1 MSWKEH
7 RSEIWAEVWLESRP
21 FQWGVICI
29 AGACCALR
37 VLQAGNLSALC
48 SFVLDF
54 TLASGL
60 MFCVM
65 QQWMSHKIQ
74 NIAKVSAM
82 EMIGQRSW
90 DEALAGGKEDHREG
104 PQTDKLQEPD
114 QEDEEDEYE
123 DEPQLQAGSPADLIL
138 EVLDLIIAGGMP
150 HSHDLHL
157 LRDSILRGALH
168 KAMYQPLDLGQDL
181 HRLIMEPDVEASLYQ
196 QLLGCT
202 MTPRDAGEPAQECLQ
217 PGIKQGPPSMRTI
230 SGKLTAAS
238 SLEGELEEEPV
249 GSEGFLAKILTSLAS
264 DTGGILKARHLPPG
278 RSKSS
283 TFLSKLMV
291 LQKGRRLSYRDEL
304 KPSKRVSETIM
315 GDPSLM
321 VLEDGP
327 STGRSSPTTGA
338 CLKPAPAS
346 KMLKDPPTSPPQ
358 GTLDLLLSKVRPSG
372 QNCSSSSRRS
382 SWHVMNMN
390 AAELDSSLPYDDTAA
405 EDRRASTASVRSSGG
420 EEKGGVQGSK
430 SKRRWSVGWQ
440 LQEQLQEQQEQPM
453 QQLLHGHDSL
463 AHPLRE
469 EMDHVLGLAYDNFS
483 FDAFKLAAVTQGHPL
498 STLAFYLFH
507 KNNLITGFNLHA
519 VKLARFLRN
528 IEAGYCPKNPYHS
541 AIHAADVLQTLH
553 VVMQQGGI
561 VPQYADRLSLMA
573 ALMAAIMHDYE
584 HMGLTNDFLVNNSSP
599 LAIRYNDRAPL
610 ENHHLAAGFTV
621 LHSRDHNFLDGLPK
635 AEYSRLRKIVIDLV
649 LATDMKQHFALVGQ
663 FNAVVRRVM
672 PRAKPQDP
680 GPSPNSPR
688 ARTSAFGHSRDK
700 PMGRALS
707 TNLSVLLDSQN
718 LSVRRHPAA
727 STPVSGEMFPSIPH
741 RNSMDVTESALS
753 QLKAATQDASARIEL
768 LTPRSTGRSIAASLP
783 SFRDRSTGGEITSAD
798 RMTMGDRSTHGE
810 CTPSGDHTTSGENSI
825 QGRDRHTGGS
835 EGPVRGSST
844 SGNRESPSSLD
855 ESQKLLLLQIALKCA
870 DLGHVAEDHDV
881 HIRWVHAL
889 EEEFYRQGDREKAAK
904 LPVSPLFDRDKP
916 GVTKSQ
922 VGFFD
927 VVVLPLFQALT
938 GLLPGVQPLLDG
950 VEANYRFWKAEQQ
963 QQQQQQQQQRE

>member
-584 HMGLTNDFLVNNSSP
+584 HMGLTNDFLVNTSST
-599 LAIRYNDRAPL
+599 LAIRYNDHAPL
-610 ENHHLAAGFTV
+610 ENHHLAASFS
-621 LHSRDHNFLDGLPK
+621 LLCAPDQDFLGKLSK
-635 AEYSRLRKIVIDLV
+635 AEFTRLRKV
-649 LATDMKQHFALVGQ
+649 
-663 FNAVVRRVM
+663 
-672 PRAKPQDP
+672 
-680 GPSPNSPR
+680 
-688 ARTSAFGHSRDK
+688 
-700 PMGRALS
+700 
-707 TNLSVLLDSQN
+707 
-718 LSVRRHPAA
+718 
-727 STPVSGEMFPSIPH
+727 
-741 RNSMDVTESALS
+741 
-753 QLKAATQDASARIEL
+753 
-768 LTPRSTGRSIAASLP
+768 
-783 SFRDRSTGGEITSAD
+783 
-798 RMTMGDRSTHGE
+798 
-810 CTPSGDHTTSGENSI
+810 
-825 QGRDRHTGGS
+825 
-835 EGPVRGSST
+835 GPVRKEGSRA
-844 SGNRESPSSLD
+844 G
-855 ESQKLLLLQIALKCA
+855 
-870 DLGHVAEDHDV
+870 
-881 HIRWVHAL
+881 
-889 EEEFYRQGDREKAAK
+889 
-904 LPVSPLFDRDKP
+904 
-916 GVTKSQ
+916 
-922 VGFFD
+922 
-927 VVVLPLFQALT
+927 
-938 GLLPGVQPLLDG
+938 GLCCPD
-950 VEANYRFWKAEQQ
+950 
-963 QQQQQQQQQRE
+963 